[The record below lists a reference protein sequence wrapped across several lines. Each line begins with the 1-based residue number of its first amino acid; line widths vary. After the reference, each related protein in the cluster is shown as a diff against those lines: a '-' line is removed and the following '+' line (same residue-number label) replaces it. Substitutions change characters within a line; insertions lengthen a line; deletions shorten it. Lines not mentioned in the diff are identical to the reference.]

1 MTLQEKINADLK
13 AAMLKK
19 DKTSKSILRVLIGE
33 IDRNPFDRIV
43 SDEKVISIV
52 KKMIENAKIVG
63 SAEDEIAVLENYIPK
78 QLTEEELGGII
89 SSLIFENGYTAKDMG
104 KIMSSLKSSYNGRY
118 DGKVASTLIK
128 NILSTPA

>member
-19 DKTSKSILRVLIGE
+19 DETTKSILRVLIGE
-33 IDRNPFDRIV
+33 LNRVDKIV
-43 SDEKVISIV
+43 SDEKVIATV

-63 SAEDEIAVLENYIPK
+63 GAEDEIAVLENYIPK
-78 QLTEEELGGII
+78 QLTEEELSGII
-89 SSLIFENGYTAKDMG
+89 SSLIFENSYTAKDMG
-104 KIMSSLKSSYNGRY
+104 KIMATLKSSHNGRY
-118 DGKVASTLIK
+118 DGKLASTLIK